1 MAGVYRRIDT
11 RLRNN
16 LELRYCVAYQ
26 GIETRSEESVMN
38 STCVICDGPNPT
50 TNPVGART
58 CSDKCDTE
66 LAYQLGHIH
75 DYPEEDTMDTEI
87 ISADAAT
94 GGPGPVERVITA
106 VLEKHGRPDLAAEI
120 AEAVGPLVFHLGWG
134 TQATMTAIALEG
146 LHDWAE
152 EEDIDRSGLLSKIAS
167 RAKTDRRLAAWE
179 QTQVDAL
186 ARGESS

>member
-1 MAGVYRRIDT
+1 MGTTTQAETDV
-11 RLRNN
+11 
-16 LELRYCVAYQ
+16 CV
-26 GIETRSEESVMN
+26 M
-38 STCVICDGPNPT
+38 CHGPNPT
-50 TNPVGART
+50 GDRT
-58 CSDKCDTE
+58 CSHQCDIE

-75 DYPEEDTMDTEI
+75 DPKEENPMDTET

-94 GGPGPVERVITA
+94 GGPGPVERVIAA

-120 AEAVGPLVFHLGWG
+120 AKAVGPLVFHLGWG

-152 EEDIDRSGLLSKIAS
+152 EEGIDRSGLLSKIAS
-167 RAKTDRRLAAWE
+167 RAKADRRLAAWE
-179 QTQVDAL
+179 QTKVDAL